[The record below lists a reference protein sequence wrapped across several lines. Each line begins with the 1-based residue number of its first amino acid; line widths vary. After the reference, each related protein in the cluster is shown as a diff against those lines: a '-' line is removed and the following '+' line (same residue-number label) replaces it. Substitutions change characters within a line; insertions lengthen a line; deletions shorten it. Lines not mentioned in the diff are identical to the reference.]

1 MGRADCNTHGNV
13 DKIREERRN
22 RKMSIKEFIRR
33 MSEKYNEIY
42 EHEAET
48 GADYPGA
55 RLAAWAF
62 DKWASDEDHRAILK
76 EVIEERGDFISSD
89 REAAAFM
96 LTLEGI
102 NAL

>member
-1 MGRADCNTHGNV
+1 MT
-13 DKIREERRN
+13 
-22 RKMSIKEFIRR
+22 IKEFIKR
-33 MSEKYNEIY
+33 MSEKYEEIY
-42 EHEAET
+42 EHESET

-55 RLAAWAF
+55 RLATWAF
-62 DKWASDEDHRAILK
+62 DKWASDEEHRAILK
-76 EVIEERGDFISSD
+76 EVIKERGDFISSD

>member
-1 MGRADCNTHGNV
+1 
-13 DKIREERRN
+13 
-22 RKMSIKEFIRR
+22 MSIKEFIKR
-33 MSEKYNEIY
+33 MSEKYDEIY

-62 DKWASDEDHRAILK
+62 DKWTKDEENREIMKA
-76 EVIEERGDFISSD
+76 VIEERGDFISSD